1 MNQDLLNAE
10 EFTVTQKVALSV
22 NRYDIRSSSAD
33 GKPGEVLATAQQK
46 RLAFKEQVTF
56 YTDDSRAIPVFS
68 FRARQRL
75 DLASGYDVVDATGA
89 PIGSFRKDF
98 RRSLLRSTWH
108 LEAPGMRA
116 TGRERNAV
124 VALLRRVWDL
134 LPVVGEIP
142 LPFAVH
148 FDFLDDQNEV
158 VMTSQRRMSLGDRY
172 DISVPGGRVD
182 GRLAAAMAV
191 ALDAMQDR

>member
-1 MNQDLLNAE
+1 
-10 EFTVTQKVALSV
+10 
-22 NRYDIRSSSAD
+22 
-33 GKPGEVLATAQQK
+33 
-46 RLAFKEQVTF
+46 
-56 YTDDSRAIPVFS
+56 
-68 FRARQRL
+68 
-75 DLASGYDVVDATGA
+75 
-89 PIGSFRKDF
+89 
-98 RRSLLRSTWH
+98 
-108 LEAPGMRA
+108 MRA